1 MTSFLK
7 LNDDYII
14 NEKFIKSIK
23 IYNKISSSF
32 FFTGETKIIAE
43 IIIANTRHS
52 IASDCNDEI
61 LNFEEGSNEFNK
73 LKDYVAKIDDRMAS
87 V

>member
-43 IIIANTRHS
+43 IIIANTLHS